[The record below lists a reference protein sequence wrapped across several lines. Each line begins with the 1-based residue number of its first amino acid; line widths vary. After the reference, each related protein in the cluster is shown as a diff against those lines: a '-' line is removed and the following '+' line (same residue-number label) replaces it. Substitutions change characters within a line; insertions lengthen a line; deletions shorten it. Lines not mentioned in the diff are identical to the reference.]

1 MAQSIRDKSED
12 RTRTHHSLPQD
23 QALRGA
29 SVDLQLDGL
38 WRVMGTKTHKKN
50 PNYFTPDALLY
61 RNNTPS
67 VRVKQSRKANYSYLL
82 GKIDF
87 GRAMYPSLWK

>member
-38 WRVMGTKTHKKN
+38 WRVMGTKTHKKITITLRLMHC
-50 PNYFTPDALLY
+50 YIVIIHHL
-61 RNNTPS
+61 
-67 VRVKQSRKANYSYLL
+67 
-82 GKIDF
+82 
-87 GRAMYPSLWK
+87 